1 MIRSPP
7 LRFLMLALSGWVGV
21 RAAVLTAPWWVQPA
35 VSAPHV
41 QPQRPPPFHSVRA
54 TSSPAMSAPV
64 AIASLSFPAAPPP
77 AARPFL
83 RPKFE
88 APPAAEPLM
97 LALSFDLSPGAA
109 AVRPPL
115 HTPLMAA
122 SSAPHRASRWSVYA
136 WTFLRGGDAPALA
149 PGGTLGGSQVGVRV
163 GYRLN
168 TDLSA
173 TLRLSSPARSVRG
186 AEAAVGLEWQPAK
199 AVPLHLLAERR
210 QALGRE
216 GRSAFGLTV
225 HGGVSD
231 APVAGALRLDA
242 YGQAGV
248 VGTKSQD
255 LFADGGARL
264 SLPLDKEGRLK
275 LGAGAWG
282 AAQPGVS
289 RLDVG
294 PQASARFRVAGAEVT
309 VAADWRVRVAGS
321 ASPGS
326 GPALTIAAG
335 F

>member
-7 LRFLMLALSGWVGV
+7 LRFLALALGGWVGV

-35 VSAPHV
+35 VSAPHM
-41 QPQRPPPFHSVRA
+41 QRQRPPAPRLVQATGPPVASAPASRTIPSFSVVR
-54 TSSPAMSAPV
+54 SPAAHPFVRSK
-64 AIASLSFPAAPPP
+64 FKAA
-77 AARPFL
+77 F
-83 RPKFE
+83 
-88 APPAAEPLM
+88 AAEPML
-97 LALSFDLSPGAA
+97 LALAFDLPPGTAA
-109 AVRPPL
+109 ARPPL
-115 HTPLMAA
+115 HTPLLI
-122 SSAPHRASRWSVYA
+122 SSPALHRASRWSVYA
-136 WTFLRGGDAPALA
+136 WTFLRGGDGPALA
-149 PGGTLGGSQVGVRV
+149 PSGTLGGSQFGVRV

-168 TDLSA
+168 GDLAA
-173 TLRLSSPARSVRG
+173 TVRLSSPARSVRG
-186 AEAAVGLEWQPAK
+186 AEAAVGLEWQPVK

-231 APVAGALRLDA
+231 APVAGPLRLDA
-242 YGQAGV
+242 YAQAGV
-248 VGTKSQD
+248 VGTRSND
-255 LFADGGARL
+255 LFGDGGARL

-289 RLDVG
+289 RLDIG
-294 PQASARFRVAGAEVT
+294 PQASAQFRIGVANLT
-309 VAADWRVRVAGS
+309 VAADWHLRIAGS

-326 GPALTIAAG
+326 GPALTISTG